1 MAYAGT
7 IERKIA
13 ELEQRIEQLEE
24 VIEFEYL
31 TEEEEEELRRRMADP
46 EFITEE
52 ELRRELG
59 VED

>member
-31 TEEEEEELRRRMADP
+31 TEEEEEELRRRMANP
-46 EFITEE
+46 EFISEE